1 VRRVPE
7 LNFKGKEFVY
17 NHHLTVPFR
26 PLLPQA
32 EKGIGAPALD
42 GNLIIHG
49 DNLHGLKALL
59 PTHAGKVD
67 CIFIDPP
74 YNTGNEGWCYN
85 DNVNSPMIKE
95 WLAANPVA
103 LDDGLRHDKWLS
115 MMWPRLRLLH
125 ELLADNGIFWMTLDD
140 NEAHHARAML
150 NEIFGVENFVSQVTR
165 VAKRTSDKGTHFRP
179 TKDYVFAYAKDISK
193 LKEFGVQK
201 QREES
206 DYKLTDDDGRKYKKS
221 GASLYQPSLDSRP
234 NQRYYIEAPDGSLI
248 IPPGDVYPDQ
258 KNDGAKVKPLSNND
272 KVWRWS
278 VDTYIKQKDLLIFTQ
293 GSNSNPLLDEHGN
306 QSKWNIYPKVY
317 FEDDVNSALH
327 PEDIIYDYP
336 NSQGTKELN
345 AMGIPFNFAKPTGL
359 IGFLLKLVD
368 SPDSIILDSF
378 AGSGTTAHAVLAANA
393 RDGGNRKFILVEGED
408 YADSLTAERVRRVI
422 NGYDF
427 TGTQRDELLREPLT
441 FSKLKQANN
450 LLEQVQR
457 IETLDGSK
465 YDRITK
471 TVKDGVLI
479 VTGERAVKE
488 RTEGLGGSFTYCE
501 LGAPIDMD
509 GLLTGADLPD
519 AAAMAALLY
528 HTATAQAFDPA
539 SLLLMPAIG
548 EGVMQLGVANGRTL
562 WLIYKPDLDWL
573 KSSEAALTLSRARFI
588 AAHSAGE
595 HLVFAP
601 AKFVSRELL
610 AAEKLPIEFA
620 PLPFALY
627 RVETA

>member
-1 VRRVPE
+1 MPE

-26 PLLPQA
+26 PFLPQA
-32 EKGIGAPALD
+32 DKGIGAPALD

-95 WLAANPVA
+95 WLATNPIG
-103 LDDGLRHDKWLS
+103 LEDGLRHDKWLS

-125 ELLADNGIFWMTLDD
+125 ELLAEDGSFWMTLDD
-140 NEAHHARAML
+140 NEFHHARLML
-150 NEIFGVENFVSQVTR
+150 DEIFGDNNFVATISWQNKTSPAND
-165 VAKRTSDKGTHFRP
+165 AKFFSDDF
-179 TKDYVFAYAKDISK
+179 DFLICYAKNIDKFQLNGLERTEGQQSYFSNPDNDPRGPWNSATYTCNKSDTERPSLYYPVINPNTNEEVLPSK
-193 LKEFGVQK
+193 SAVWRFSKERHDVLAAENRLYWGV
-201 QREES
+201 
-206 DYKLTDDDGRKYKKS
+206 DGRS
-221 GASLYQPSLDSRP
+221 ERP
-234 NQRYYIEAPDGSLI
+234 RLKLFLSEA
-248 IPPGDVYPDQ
+248 GDVTPRT
-258 KNDGAKVKPLSNND
+258 
-272 KVWRWS
+272 VWPYKE
-278 VDTYIKQKDLLIFTQ
+278 VGHTQ
-293 GSNSNPLLDEHGN
+293 GAMMALTAIMGPGAFAT
-306 QSKWNIYPKVY
+306 PKPV
-317 FEDDVNSALH
+317 
-327 PEDIIYDYP
+327 
-336 NSQGTKELN
+336 ELITRITRIAAN
-345 AMGIPFNFAKPTGL
+345 A
-359 IGFLLKLVD
+359 
-368 SPDSIILDSF
+368 PDSIILDSF

-441 FSKLKQANN
+441 FSKLKQANS
-450 LLEQVQR
+450 LLEKVQR
-457 IETLDGSK
+457 IETLDGPK
-465 YDRITK
+465 YDKIAK
-471 TVKDGVLI
+471 TVKDGALI
-479 VTGERAVKE
+479 VTGERAVQG

-539 SLLLMPAIG
+539 SLLAVPAIG

-573 KSSEAALTLSRARFI
+573 KSSEAALTLSRARAI

-610 AAEKLPIEFA
+610 AAEKLPVEFA

-627 RVETA
+627 RVETT

>member
-1 VRRVPE
+1 MPE

-32 EKGIGAPALD
+32 DKGIGAPALD

-95 WLAANPVA
+95 WFAENPIAV
-103 LDDGLRHDKWLS
+103 DDGLRHDKWAC
-115 MMWPRLRLLH
+115 MMWPRLKLLH
-125 ELLADNGIFWMTLDD
+125 ELLAPQGFLFLTIDN
-140 NEAHHARAML
+140 NETHTVRALL
-150 NEIFGVENFVSQVTR
+150 NEIFGEQNFRNEIIIRRGVKNVQAQFKDIGSLSTGHDTLYCYSKSQESKMPKLSDVSGGAEAGKWDTFWR
-165 VAKRTSDKGTHFRP
+165 GTDRP
-179 TKDYVFAYAKDISK
+179 TMRYELFGETPETGQWRWEPGRTQRAIENYQEFLGDFADSMSLDDFYHLRTGDTGQKFDFVRQSDEGTVQYYVPPRDGKLLSDVWMK
-193 LKEFGVQK
+193 LKTAGTF
-201 QREES
+201 
-206 DYKLTDDDGRKYKKS
+206 TDFPHEKGLELLETIFRWVTTR
-221 GASLYQPSLDSRP
+221 DS
-234 NQRYYIEAPDGSLI
+234 
-248 IPPGDVYPDQ
+248 V
-258 KNDGAKVKPLSNND
+258 
-272 KVWRWS
+272 
-278 VDTYIKQKDLLIFTQ
+278 
-293 GSNSNPLLDEHGN
+293 
-306 QSKWNIYPKVY
+306 
-317 FEDDVNSALH
+317 
-327 PEDIIYDYP
+327 
-336 NSQGTKELN
+336 
-345 AMGIPFNFAKPTGL
+345 
-359 IGFLLKLVD
+359 
-368 SPDSIILDSF
+368 ILDSF
-378 AGSGTTAHAVLAANA
+378 AGSGSTGHAVLNLNA
-393 RDGGNRKFILVEGED
+393 KDGGDRKFILIETED
-408 YADSLTAERVRRVI
+408 YAEKMTANRIRKACLNEFSS
-422 NGYDF
+422 DQLEL
-427 TGTQRDELLREPLT
+427 GTVA
-441 FSKLKQANN
+441 S
-450 LLEQVQR
+450 
-457 IETLDGSK
+457 
-465 YDRITK
+465 
-471 TVKDGVLI
+471 
-479 VTGERAVKE
+479 
-488 RTEGLGGSFTYCE
+488 GSFTYCE

-519 AAAMAALLY
+519 AGAMAALLY

-539 SLLLMPAIG
+539 SLLAVPAIG

-573 KSSEAALTLSRARFI
+573 KSSEAALTLSRARAI

-610 AAEKLPIEFA
+610 AAEKLPVEFA

>member
-1 VRRVPE
+1 MPE

-32 EKGIGAPALD
+32 EKGVGAPALD

-85 DNVNSPMIKE
+85 DNVNSPMIRE
-95 WLAANPVA
+95 WLATNPIG
-103 LDDGLRHDKWLS
+103 LEDGLRHDKWLS

-125 ELLADNGIFWMTLDD
+125 ELLAEDGSLWVTLDD
-140 NEAHHARAML
+140 NEIQNARAIL
-150 NEIFGVENFVSQVTR
+150 DEIFGEHNFVAVCIWQKMFSPKNTAQYFSEDHDYVLVYAKNAGIWRPKALERTPEMEARYTNPDNDGRGPWLSGALQARNFYSKGQYEVVSPSGDKFRNPPGTFWRFSKENFDR
-165 VAKRTSDKGTHFRP
+165 
-179 TKDYVFAYAKDISK
+179 
-193 LKEFGVQK
+193 
-201 QREES
+201 
-206 DYKLTDDDGRKYKKS
+206 
-221 GASLYQPSLDSRP
+221 LDSENR
-234 NQRYYIEAPDGSLI
+234 IWWGEKGSNVPRLKRFLTEVQSGRV
-248 IPPGDVYPDQ
+248 PQTLWTYHEVGHSQ
-258 KNDGAKVKPLSNND
+258 EAKVEL
-272 KVWRWS
+272 
-278 VDTYIKQKDLLIFTQ
+278 TAIFSEPDAEIFVT
-293 GSNSNPLLDEHGN
+293 P
-306 QSKWNIYPKVY
+306 
-317 FEDDVNSALH
+317 
-327 PEDIIYDYP
+327 
-336 NSQGTKELN
+336 
-345 AMGIPFNFAKPTGL
+345 KPTR
-359 IGFLLKLVD
+359 LLQRVLELATSENSLV
-368 SPDSIILDSF
+368 LDSF

-393 RDGGNRKFILVEGED
+393 RDGGNRQFILVEGED

-422 NGYDF
+422 NGYEF

-441 FSKLKQANN
+441 FSKLKQANS

-457 IETLDGSK
+457 IETLDGPK
-465 YDRITK
+465 YDKIAK
-471 TVKDGVLI
+471 TVKDGGLI

-488 RTEGLGGSFTYCE
+488 RTKGLGGSFTFCE

-519 AAAMAALLY
+519 AGAMAALLY
-528 HTATAQAFDPA
+528 HTATAQAFNPA
-539 SLLLMPAIG
+539 SLLPVPAIG
-548 EGVMQLGVANGRTL
+548 EGVMQLGLANGRTL

-573 KSSEAALTLSRARFI
+573 KSSEAALSLSRARAI
-588 AAHSAGE
+588 AKHSAGE

-610 AAEKLPIEFA
+610 AAEKLPVEFA

>member
-1 VRRVPE
+1 MPE

-95 WLAANPVA
+95 WLRDNPIGVE
-103 LDDGLRHDKWLS
+103 DGLRHDKWLC

-125 ELLADNGIFWMTLDD
+125 ELLSDDGSFWMTLDD
-140 NEAHHARAML
+140 NEVHRARQVL
-150 NEIFGVENFVSQVTR
+150 DEVFGADNFIANVVWQKKYAPQNDARWFSPSHDHLIV
-165 VAKRTSDKGTHFRP
+165 
-179 TKDYVFAYAKDISK
+179 YAKYKMKWAPNSVERSESAVSK
-193 LKEFGVQK
+193 YRNVDNDPRGLW
-201 QREES
+201 RS
-206 DYKLTDDDGRKYKKS
+206 DNLSVKTY
-221 GASLYQPSLDSRP
+221 
-234 NQRYYIEAPDGSLI
+234 N
-248 IPPGDVYPDQ
+248 
-258 KNDGAKVKPLSNND
+258 AKC
-272 KVWRWS
+272 
-278 VDTYIKQKDLLIFTQ
+278 
-293 GSNSNPLLDEHGN
+293 
-306 QSKWNIYPKVY
+306 
-317 FEDDVNSALH
+317 
-327 PEDIIYDYP
+327 DYP
-336 NSQGTKELN
+336 ITTPIGRVVNPPNGRAWVVSKEKYEELLADNRIWFGLNSTGVPALKRFLSEVSDGVRPQTIWSYGEVGHNQDAARELQEL
-345 AMGIPFNFAKPTGL
+345 GFAKDFDTPKPTRL
-359 IGFLLKLVD
+359 IERILQLATDGESL
-368 SPDSIILDSF
+368 ILDSF

-441 FSKLKQANN
+441 FSKLKQANS
-450 LLEQVQR
+450 LLEKVQR
-457 IETLDGSK
+457 IETLDGPK
-465 YDRITK
+465 YDKIAK
-471 TVKDGVLI
+471 TVKDGALI
-479 VTGERAVKE
+479 VTGERAVKG

-519 AAAMAALLY
+519 AGAMAALLY

>member
-1 VRRVPE
+1 MPE

-32 EKGIGAPALD
+32 DKSIGAPALD

-74 YNTGNEGWCYN
+74 YNTGKKDWSYN

-95 WLAANPVA
+95 WLKANPINI
-103 LDDGLRHDKWLS
+103 DDKLRHDKWCA

-125 ELLADNGIFWMTLDD
+125 ELLSDTGSIWMTLDH
-140 NEAHHARAML
+140 NEGARGRL
-150 NEIFGVENFVSQVTR
+150 LLDEIFGEDNFLAHMAWEKVYSPRMDADKFSNDVDQVI
-165 VAKRTSDKGTHFRP
+165 V
-179 TKDYVFAYAKDISK
+179 YAKNKPEVYLIPVVG
-193 LKEFGVQK
+193 EQNEK
-201 QREES
+201 QFTYIEP
-206 DYKLTDDDGRKYKKS
+206 DTGRKARLRTLRKEGS
-221 GASLYQPSLDSRP
+221 ASLRSDRENGWYPIL
-234 NQRYYIEAPDGSLI
+234 APDGTKIFPVRPDGREGRWRWEEKTYLEEI
-248 IPPGDVYPDQ
+248 KKAIPSVMIQ
-258 KNDGAKVKPLSNND
+258 KNEEGQWEVWVKQYFKGEAERPISTLLRHTEYGHTHGASEE
-272 KVWRWS
+272 
-278 VDTYIKQKDLLIFTQ
+278 IKQYFGDAVFETPKPERLLT
-293 GSNSNPLLDEHGN
+293 G
-306 QSKWNIYPKVY
+306 
-317 FEDDVNSALH
+317 
-327 PEDIIYDYP
+327 IINLASPID
-336 NSQGTKELN
+336 
-345 AMGIPFNFAKPTGL
+345 GL
-359 IGFLLKLVD
+359 
-368 SPDSIILDSF
+368 ILDSF
-378 AGSGTTAHAVLAANA
+378 AGSGTTAAAVLQSNA
-393 RDGGNRKFILVEGED
+393 KYSECRKFILVEGED
-408 YADSLTAERVRRVI
+408 YADNLTAERVRRVI
-422 NGYDF
+422 NGYNF

-441 FSKLKQANN
+441 FSKLKQANS
-450 LLEQVQR
+450 LLEKVQR
-457 IETLDGSK
+457 IETLDGPK
-465 YDRITK
+465 YDNIAK
-471 TVKDGVLI
+471 TVKDGALI
-479 VTGERAVKE
+479 VTGERAVKG

-539 SLLLMPAIG
+539 SLLSMPAIG

-573 KSSEAALTLSRARFI
+573 KSSEAALTLSRARAI
-588 AAHSAGE
+588 AAHNSGE

-610 AAEKLPIEFA
+610 AAEKLPVEFA

>member
-1 VRRVPE
+1 MPE

-32 EKGIGAPALD
+32 DKGIGAPTLD

-95 WLAANPVA
+95 WLASNPIGVEDA
-103 LDDGLRHDKWLS
+103 LRHDKWAC
-115 MMWPRLRLLH
+115 MMWPRLRLLR
-125 ELLADNGIFWMTLDD
+125 ELLAENGTIFISIDD
-140 NEAHHARAML
+140 NEILGLLSLMD
-150 NEIFGVENFVSQVTR
+150 EIFGRSNRLGNSIWKKKTNGNNVGHIPAVHDYI
-165 VAKRTSDKGTHFRP
+165 VAYSNYAEGTELLGA
-179 TKDYVFAYAKDISK
+179 V
-193 LKEFGVQK
+193 
-201 QREES
+201 
-206 DYKLTDDDGRKYKKS
+206 LTDDYIAKNYSNPDSDPNGDWTTMDLSANHEGPYFPIKNEFTGDIYFPSEGRYWVFNESEVKSRISSGRIVFGKS
-221 GASLYQPSLDSRP
+221 GKTAPVQKIYLKDKILRKKADSLWANQGLNSDGMNQLGEIFGKKKIFDHPKPSSLVE
-234 NQRYYIEAPDGSLI
+234 YILEIATDRDAI
-248 IPPGDVYPDQ
+248 V
-258 KNDGAKVKPLSNND
+258 
-272 KVWRWS
+272 
-278 VDTYIKQKDLLIFTQ
+278 
-293 GSNSNPLLDEHGN
+293 
-306 QSKWNIYPKVY
+306 
-317 FEDDVNSALH
+317 
-327 PEDIIYDYP
+327 
-336 NSQGTKELN
+336 
-345 AMGIPFNFAKPTGL
+345 
-359 IGFLLKLVD
+359 
-368 SPDSIILDSF
+368 LDSF

-393 RDGGNRKFILVEGED
+393 GDGGNRKFILVEGED

-441 FSKLKQANN
+441 FSKLKQANS
-450 LLEQVQR
+450 LLEKVQR
-457 IETLDGSK
+457 IETLDGPK
-465 YDRITK
+465 YDKIAK
-471 TVKDGVLI
+471 TVRDGALI

-539 SLLLMPAIG
+539 SLLAVPAIG

-573 KSSEAALTLSRARFI
+573 KSSEAALTLSRARAI

-610 AAEKLPIEFA
+610 AAEKLPVEFA

>member
-1 VRRVPE
+1 MPE

-85 DNVNSPMIKE
+85 DNVNSPMIRE
-95 WLAANPVA
+95 WLATNPIG
-103 LDDGLRHDKWLS
+103 LEDGLRHDKWLS

-125 ELLADNGIFWMTLDD
+125 ELMADTGSFWMTLDD
-140 NEAHHARAML
+140 NEGHRARL
-150 NEIFGVENFVSQVTR
+150 ILDEIFGAENFVADIAWKHTQQSKNDEKYFSR
-165 VAKRTSDKGTHFRP
+165 NKNNILCYRKSSLCRNFRFARSDVDNVNYSNP
-179 TKDYVFAYAKDISK
+179 
-193 LKEFGVQK
+193 
-201 QREES
+201 
-206 DYKLTDDDGRKYKKS
+206 DGDTNGDWRS
-221 GASLYQPSLDSRP
+221 GDVRSPSPRPSL
-234 NQRYYIEAPDGSLI
+234 RYQITTPSGRRID
-248 IPPGDVYPDQ
+248 PPENG
-258 KNDGAKVKPLSNND
+258 
-272 KVWRWS
+272 WRWS
-278 VDTYIKQKDLLIFTQ
+278 ETETLAKIENGEIKFSEDETRIIRKIYLNKQAGRTPENVWSDEKYGTSRAANTQIAEIFEGNSPFDTPKPVELISRIIELASD
-293 GSNSNPLLDEHGN
+293 GNSF
-306 QSKWNIYPKVY
+306 V
-317 FEDDVNSALH
+317 
-327 PEDIIYDYP
+327 
-336 NSQGTKELN
+336 
-345 AMGIPFNFAKPTGL
+345 
-359 IGFLLKLVD
+359 
-368 SPDSIILDSF
+368 LDSF

-393 RDGGNRKFILVEGED
+393 SDGGNRKFILVEGED
-408 YADSLTAERVRRVI
+408 YADNLTAERVRRVI
-422 NGYDF
+422 KGYDY

-457 IETLDGSK
+457 IETLDGPN
-465 YDRITK
+465 YDKIAK
-471 TVKDGVLI
+471 SVKDGALI
-479 VTGERAVKE
+479 VTGERTVKG

-539 SLLLMPAIG
+539 SLFPVPAIG

-573 KSSEAALTLSRARFI
+573 KSSEAALTLSRARAI
-588 AAHSAGE
+588 AAHNSGE

-610 AAEKLPIEFA
+610 AAEKLPVEFA

>member
-1 VRRVPE
+1 MPE

-26 PLLPQA
+26 PMLPQA

-85 DNVNSPMIKE
+85 DNVNSPMIRE
-95 WLAANPVA
+95 WLATNPIG
-103 LDDGLRHDKWLS
+103 LEDGLRHDKWLS

-125 ELLADNGIFWMTLDD
+125 ELLADSGSFWITLDD
-140 NEAHHARAML
+140 NEISHARTIL
-150 NEIFGVENFVSQVTR
+150 DEIFGSANFVACMVWQKRSSPDSDDAQVT
-165 VAKRTSDKGTHFRP
+165 ATH
-179 TKDYVFAYAKDISK
+179 DYVMCYAKSKTDVEWQRLIRTDNADARYENLDNDPRGAWTSSDLTRREYREHDFYEIELPSGRRVKPAQGRSWSIPPSSFEK
-193 LKEFGVQK
+193 LKLDNRLWFGPSGDAMPRRKRFLSEVTEGMVPTTWWSLDVASGTSEAK
-201 QREES
+201 KEIGRIFREE
-206 DYKLTDDDGRKYKKS
+206 
-221 GASLYQPSLDSRP
+221 P
-234 NQRYYIEAPDGSLI
+234 N
-248 IPPGDVYPDQ
+248 V
-258 KNDGAKVKPLSNND
+258 
-272 KVWRWS
+272 
-278 VDTYIKQKDLLIFTQ
+278 
-293 GSNSNPLLDEHGN
+293 
-306 QSKWNIYPKVY
+306 
-317 FEDDVNSALH
+317 
-327 PEDIIYDYP
+327 
-336 NSQGTKELN
+336 
-345 AMGIPFNFAKPTGL
+345 FATPKPTGL
-359 IGFLLKLVD
+359 LRRILEIASASDAIV
-368 SPDSIILDSF
+368 LDSF

-393 RDGGNRKFILVEGED
+393 RDKGNRKFILVEGED

-441 FSKLKQANN
+441 FSKLQQANN

-457 IETLDGSK
+457 IETLDGPK
-465 YDRITK
+465 YDKIAK
-471 TVKDGVLI
+471 TVKDGALI

-519 AAAMAALLY
+519 AGAMAALLY

-539 SLLLMPAIG
+539 SLLPVPAIG
-548 EGVMQLGVANGRTL
+548 DGVMQLGNANGRTL

-573 KSSEAALTLSRARFI
+573 KSAEAALTLSRARAI

-595 HLVFAP
+595 HLVLAP

-610 AAEKLPIEFA
+610 AAEKLPVEFA

>member
-1 VRRVPE
+1 MPE

-32 EKGIGAPALD
+32 DKGIGAPALD

-95 WLAANPVA
+95 WLAANPIGVE
-103 LDDGLRHDKWLS
+103 DGLRHDKWLS

-125 ELLADNGIFWMTLDD
+125 ELLAENGSLWVTIDD
-140 NEAHHARAML
+140 NEDHRL
-150 NEIFGVENFVSQVTR
+150 RSILDEIFGMDGYIVEIAWQHSDSSSNNVTQFSQDFNSVFVYSKNHYWQPNFLDNPEKRKHFKNPDNDPDGPWYDGADIQNPAIRPNLQFDIDGPNGVIRHPPNGWRWSRETMD
-165 VAKRTSDKGTHFRP
+165 AKFSTGELRFS
-179 TKDYVFAYAKDISK
+179 
-193 LKEFGVQK
+193 
-201 QREES
+201 
-206 DYKLTDDDGRKYKKS
+206 DDGKRVIRRTYLKDQTGLPPS
-221 GASLYQPSLDSRP
+221 SLWSNVEETGHTR
-234 NQRYYIEAPDGSLI
+234 
-248 IPPGDVYPDQ
+248 
-258 KNDGAKVKPLSNND
+258 GAKVTLKQIFGGDYASDLFATPKPVQVVRKVIDLATD
-272 KVWRWS
+272 K
-278 VDTYIKQKDLLIFTQ
+278 
-293 GSNSNPLLDEHGN
+293 NS
-306 QSKWNIYPKVY
+306 IV
-317 FEDDVNSALH
+317 
-327 PEDIIYDYP
+327 
-336 NSQGTKELN
+336 
-345 AMGIPFNFAKPTGL
+345 
-359 IGFLLKLVD
+359 
-368 SPDSIILDSF
+368 LDSF

-393 RDGGNRKFILVEGED
+393 RDEGNRKFILVEGED
-408 YADSLTAERVRRVI
+408 YADRLTAERVRRVI

-471 TVKDGVLI
+471 TVKDGALI
-479 VTGERAVKE
+479 VTGERTVKG

-519 AAAMAALLY
+519 AGAMAALLY

-539 SLLLMPAIG
+539 SLFPVPAIG

-573 KSSEAALTLSRARFI
+573 KSSEAALTLSRARAI
-588 AAHSAGE
+588 AAHNSGE

-610 AAEKLPIEFA
+610 AAEKLPVEFA

>member
-1 VRRVPE
+1 MTGLPPSDLWIDLGKYGHNRNAKYE
-7 LNFKGKEFVY
+7 LQN
-17 NHHLTVPFR
+17 
-26 PLLPQA
+26 
-32 EKGIGAPALD
+32 
-42 GNLIIHG
+42 
-49 DNLHGLKALL
+49 
-59 PTHAGKVD
+59 
-67 CIFIDPP
+67 
-74 YNTGNEGWCYN
+74 
-85 DNVNSPMIKE
+85 
-95 WLAANPVA
+95 
-103 LDDGLRHDKWLS
+103 
-115 MMWPRLRLLH
+115 
-125 ELLADNGIFWMTLDD
+125 
-140 NEAHHARAML
+140 
-150 NEIFGVENFVSQVTR
+150 IFGGVSPFDTP
-165 VAKRTSDKGTHFRP
+165 KP
-179 TKDYVFAYAKDISK
+179 SK
-193 LKEFGVQK
+193 L
-201 QREES
+201 
-206 DYKLTDDDGRKYKKS
+206 
-221 GASLYQPSLDSRP
+221 
-234 NQRYYIEAPDGSLI
+234 IERILEISTG
-248 IPPGDVYPDQ
+248 
-258 KNDGAKVKPLSNND
+258 DGA
-272 KVWRWS
+272 
-278 VDTYIKQKDLLIFTQ
+278 
-293 GSNSNPLLDEHGN
+293 
-306 QSKWNIYPKVY
+306 
-317 FEDDVNSALH
+317 
-327 PEDIIYDYP
+327 
-336 NSQGTKELN
+336 
-345 AMGIPFNFAKPTGL
+345 
-359 IGFLLKLVD
+359 
-368 SPDSIILDSF
+368 IILDSF

-393 RDGGNRKFILVEGED
+393 RDEGNRKFILVEGED

-465 YDRITK
+465 YDKIAK
-471 TVKDGVLI
+471 TVKDGALI

-519 AAAMAALLY
+519 AGAMAALLY